1 MRQSVSITGRVP
13 PVGRLVGFTHSF
25 DDPHVAPYWPN
36 TCRTI
41 IDKTSL
47 RLHSFYFFMNNI
59 LIGLIF
65 NKSVCVKKQ
74 FTFDFTSF
82 NYLKQF
88 YLQYI
93 TPVRMVIAPKI
104 QFFSLLLFA
113 FELCCLFPNQS
124 KFMSKLKSFSKAM
137 QWRNSHVLNCFHSEM
152 ICF

>member
-1 MRQSVSITGRVP
+1 MQYSSS
-13 PVGRLVGFTHSF
+13 L
-25 DDPHVAPYWPN
+25 N
-36 TCRTI
+36 TCLTI
-41 IDKTSL
+41 IDKTL
-47 RLHSFYFFMNNI
+47 QRLHLFYFYINNI

-88 YLQYI
+88 YLRYI

-137 QWRNSHVLNCFHSEM
+137 QWRNSHVPNCFHSEM
-152 ICF
+152 TCF